1 MRRLLLAASVLAA
14 ARAGRYRH
22 IRKQNDLP
30 TQHNES
36 RAPKTPILY
45 FHFHKAGGTRNEGHP
60 RPRCFNIHE
69 VKPHPSLWET
79 MTGLWKGKDKKSVI
93 NAAIYLETHE

>member
-1 MRRLLLAASVLAA
+1 MPLLVEEPAPRRVAV
-14 ARAGRYRH
+14 ARRGRPHPR
-22 IRKQNDLP
+22 
-30 TQHNES
+30 
-36 RAPKTPILY
+36 
-45 FHFHKAGGTRNEGHP
+45 EGHP

-79 MTGLWKGKDKKSVI
+79 MTGLWKGKDKKSLI